1 MDSILWIVQWLILLL
16 SQIVFKLKLKY
27 KVVVNPN
34 SFWYADKLMLTIFG
48 NYEVISY
55 YFQYMINNVA

>member
-1 MDSILWIVQWLILLL
+1 
-16 SQIVFKLKLKY
+16 
-27 KVVVNPN
+27 NPN